1 MGDRGTRAVRGT
13 IVLPAGTP
21 DAKADVLVQV
31 EDVSRADAP
40 SRVVGQ
46 ALRKGMKLRAGGELR
61 YEVKVPA
68 DMVEEGG
75 SYAVR
80 VHVDFSGSGEVE
92 VGDLVS
98 TQSHPVLTR
107 GHPDTAVV
115 PVRKV

>member
-1 MGDRGTRAVRGT
+1 MDDRSARTVRGK

-21 DAKADVLVQV
+21 DAKGNVLVQV

-40 SRVVGQ
+40 SEVVGET
-46 ALRKGMKLRAGGELR
+46 LRKGVTLRGGAELPFA
-61 YEVKVPA
+61 VKVPSGKV
-68 DMVEEGG
+68 DDGR

-80 VHVDFSGSGEVE
+80 VHVDLSGTGEVE

-107 GHPDTAVV
+107 GFPDTVVV

>member
-1 MGDRGTRAVRGT
+1 MGDRKTRTVRGT

-21 DAKADVLVQV
+21 DAKANVLVQV

-46 ALRKGMKLRAGGELR
+46 TLRKGVSLRTGAELPF
-61 YEVKVPA
+61 EVTVPA
-68 DMVEEGG
+68 GRVDDG
-75 SYAVR
+75 SRYAVR
-80 VHVDFSGSGEVE
+80 VHVDLSGSGEVE

-107 GHPDTAVV
+107 GHPDSAVV